1 MKDLWNGMFDFNGD
15 GWMDIGEEYL
25 AYRIFEAVTR
35 EPESSEED
43 LPDDEE
49 DRPGGSR

>member
-35 EPESSEED
+35 ESESSEED

-49 DRPGGSR
+49 DRPGSSR

>member
-15 GWMDIGEEYL
+15 GRMDIGEEYL

-35 EPESSEED
+35 EPES
-43 LPDDEE
+43 
-49 DRPGGSR
+49 RQKNRQAGN